1 MAIVINGSGTVTG
14 LAVGGL
20 PDGTV
25 DADTLA
31 ANSVVTGKITDGA
44 ILNADINASAAIAGT
59 KINGSFGKVLQV
71 VQDLSTSET
80 VTGSASYV
88 DVSNLSAT
96 ITPSASSSKI
106 LVLVSL
112 NGCLKNASNTTMKA
126 NIVRGSTQ
134 LQQMTA
140 IGMASD
146 STAYIGG
153 NTVAGAHLDSPNTTN
168 ATTYKCQIASQAGS
182 ANVRVNTSD
191 NGGATSSITLMEI
204 GA

>member
-1 MAIVINGSGTVTG
+1 MASKIKVDQIQTIDGSGTIALQNQLSGMTSASMPTG
-14 LAVGGL
+14 
-20 PDGTV
+20 
-25 DADTLA
+25 
-31 ANSVVTGKITDGA
+31 S
-44 ILNADINASAAIAGT
+44 
-59 KINGSFGKVLQV
+59 VLQV
-71 VQDLSTSET
+71 VQDLSTNET
-80 VTGSASYV
+80 VTSSASYV
-88 DVSNLSAT
+88 DVTNLAAT

-140 IGMASD
+140 IAMATD

-153 NTVAGAHLDSPNTTN
+153 TTVSGEHLDSPNTTN

-204 GA
+204 AG